1 MGEVIFYI
9 FCIIAISFFWGRKGE
24 ADEYGEVEMTDYKL
38 RDINAYAKNW
48 GK

>member
-1 MGEVIFYI
+1 MGEAIFYI
-9 FCIIAISFFWGRKGE
+9 FCIIAILFFWGRKGE
-24 ADEYGEVEMTDYKL
+24 DEYGAVEMTDYKL